1 MKFNKIGGTT
11 ILRTDERLDAVTA
24 LKLKTVV
31 NELVQENGLRLLID
45 MEKTRF
51 VDSSGCLALLT
62 LLKLLRTNQG
72 DMKIARPSPQVLN
85 VFKLIQLNKLF
96 EIYDSLESA
105 IDSFA

>member
-1 MKFNKIGGTT
+1 M
-11 ILRTDERLDAVTA
+11 RTDERLDAVTA
-24 LKLKTVV
+24 LRLKTVV

-51 VDSSGCLALLT
+51 VDSSGCLELLT

-85 VFKLIQLNKLF
+85 VFELIQLNKLF